1 MDDQLDDNLRKRI
14 SEVFDNFEDA
24 SADEG
29 WLLLREKFPQKAKRS
44 PVIWIWASS
53 VAALLLLFLGVMFF
67 RSTPVIKPN
76 IAVNKKLP
84 GNNLIP
90 KTTESKKDSIP
101 GGGAIS
107 HQPNENLADQT
118 SHSNPISKS
127 QSNQSGSKQKSIQ
140 SPNKQNFTRDNASE
154 LAAIKQV
161 KTRDQNVAVTNSA
174 SDKKVDTTNNA
185 ANSTNIAAIKIP
197 QKIIT
202 QQPPVTAPGSNGQQQ
217 TNPSKPVFA
226 NNESKNKKTEKTR
239 DYDRTVRFGA
249 FATSFFNYARGS
261 SSQLNV
267 GGGVSS
273 DIRLSKRF
281 RLSTGI
287 AVTHNSLSYAM
298 PGTGGGFAAQ
308 SAVNG
313 AKPNYEVASALT
325 AQSSFNIPNTI
336 TRSNSAA
343 NLVGLDIP
351 VNLTYM
357 FDPQK
362 SDTYISAGL
371 SSGTFVNE
379 SYKFNYSYASSF
391 DAKVVGLPNQSN
403 PKSFNSFY
411 FAKTLNFSFGKAV
424 RIGGNKIIVEPFIKY
439 PLEGL
444 GAQQIR
450 FGSSGVNLKFN
461 ILGH

>member
-1 MDDQLDDNLRKRI
+1 MDDQLDDNLKKRI

-67 RSTPVIKPN
+67 RSTPIVKPH
-76 IAVNKKLP
+76 IAINKKQP
-84 GNNLIP
+84 GNNLVP
-90 KTTESKKDSIP
+90 KATENKRDSIP
-101 GGGAIS
+101 GGGAIT
-107 HQPNENLADQT
+107 HQPTENLADQT
-118 SHSNPISKS
+118 SHTNPVSKS
-127 QSNQSGSKQKSIQ
+127 QANQSVSKQRSI
-140 SPNKQNFTRDNASE
+140 SSNKQNNVTRDNSNE
-154 LAAIKQV
+154 LAAVNQANKAQGQNTPGIKS
-161 KTRDQNVAVTNSA
+161 AV
-174 SDKKVDTTNNA
+174 DKKVDTTNNV
-185 ANSTNIAAIKIP
+185 ANGTTIAAIKVP

-202 QQPPVTAPGSNGQQQ
+202 QQPTVTTPGSNAQNNA
-217 TNPSKPVFA
+217 TKPVFA
-226 NNESKNKKTEKTR
+226 NNESKSKKEKAR
-239 DYDRTVRFGA
+239 DYDRSVRFGA

-273 DIRLSKRF
+273 DIRLSKRLM
-281 RLSTGI
+281 LSTGI

-313 AKPNYEVASALT
+313 AKPNYEVANALT
-325 AQSSFNIPNTI
+325 AQSSFNIPNSI
-336 TRSNSAA
+336 IRSNSAA
-343 NLVGLDIP
+343 NMVGLDIP

-357 FDPQK
+357 FNPQK

-371 SSGTFVNE
+371 SSGTFVDE

-411 FAKTLNFSFGKAV
+411 FAKTLNLSFGKAV